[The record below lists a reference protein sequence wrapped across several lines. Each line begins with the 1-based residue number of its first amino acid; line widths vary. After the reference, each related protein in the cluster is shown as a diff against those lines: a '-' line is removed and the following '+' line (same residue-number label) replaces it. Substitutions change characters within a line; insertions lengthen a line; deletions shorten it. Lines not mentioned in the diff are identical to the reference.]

1 MKNNPL
7 LSIFTF
13 VLLAMVFTGCE
24 VIGGIFEAGL
34 WVGVLLVVLVIAII
48 FWVVKKLF
56 R

>member
-13 VLLAMVFTGCE
+13 VLLALTFTGCE
-24 VIGGIFEAGL
+24 LVGDIFEAGL
-34 WVGVLLVVLVIAII
+34 WVGVILVVLVVVII
-48 FWVVKKLF
+48 FWVIKKLF